1 MLMELAVK
9 RGADAPT
16 PPSGRSRP
24 ELVAVVVPAA
34 PPAGEMSPGSRWV
47 IPLVVLG
54 VSLIVASLMAAA
66 AVALHATSWAEL
78 AAIGLGGAVLT
89 VSLVL
94 VPLQLR
100 LASLARQQTG
110 QRWREAE
117 LSAEREAELSAEREE
132 LLHDAL
138 VASDRE
144 RRQLAADLHD
154 GVIQLVSAVTL
165 RTATLSRGLRR
176 EGGQTPERVRAAV
189 EGLDRITVDLQA
201 VTTDLRGLMGS
212 LAGDEIESGG
222 LTGALSKLLVPLA
235 EIGIQVDISVG
246 ELDCD
251 ARVRSLI
258 HRLVQ
263 ELVRNVAKHAAA
275 HRVELTV
282 TQDRDE
288 VRLALTDDGKG
299 FDLGALGERQ
309 RRGHM
314 GLLLA
319 EQRVQDAG
327 GVLQVTS
334 TPGRGTKVLMRLPVT
349 PSDGG
354 ASATER

>member
-1 MLMELAVK
+1 MELAAE
-9 RGADAPT
+9 RGAGAPK

-24 ELVAVVVPAA
+24 ELVAAVA
-34 PPAGEMSPGSRWV
+34 PSPPPGGGVTRASRWV
-47 IPLVVLG
+47 IPIAAIG
-54 VSLIVASLMAAA
+54 VSLIAAPLVAAA
-66 AVALHATSWAEL
+66 AVILHATSWAEL
-78 AAIGLGGAVLT
+78 VALGLGAALLA
-89 VSLVL
+89 VSLVVL
-94 VPLQLR
+94 PLQLR
-100 LASLARQQTG
+100 LARLAGQQTG
-110 QRWREAE
+110 HWWREAE
-117 LSAEREAELSAEREE
+117 RSAAREAELSAEREE

-144 RRQLAADLHD
+144 RRQLAGDLHD
-154 GVIQLVSAVTL
+154 GVIQLISAVTL
-165 RTATLSRGLRR
+165 RTATLARGLRR
-176 EGGQTPERVRAAV
+176 EGGQTPERLTAAV

-201 VTTDLRGLMGS
+201 VTADLRGLMGA

-235 EIGIQVDISVG
+235 DGGVQVDISVG

-258 HRLVQ
+258 HRVVQ

-282 TQDRDE
+282 TQDRDA
-288 VRLALTDDGKG
+288 VRLALTDDGQG
-299 FDLGALGERQ
+299 FDLEALGERQ

-314 GLLLA
+314 GLLLV

-327 GVLQVTS
+327 GVLQVIS
-334 TPGRGTKVLMRLPVT
+334 TPGRGTKVAMRLPLAAPEVSL
-349 PSDGG
+349 PP
-354 ASATER
+354 AR

>member
-1 MLMELAVK
+1 MH
-9 RGADAPT
+9 
-16 PPSGRSRP
+16 PSGQSRP
-24 ELVAVVVPAA
+24 GLVAAVV
-34 PPAGEMSPGSRWV
+34 PPAGRMTRSSSWV
-47 IPLVVLG
+47 IPIVALA
-54 VSLIVASLMAAA
+54 VSLITAPLVAAA

-78 AAIGLGGAVLT
+78 VALGLGGAVLA

-94 VPLQLR
+94 VPFQMR
-100 LASLARQQTG
+100 LARLSG
-110 QRWREAE
+110 QRAGHWRQEAE
-117 LSAEREAELSAEREE
+117 HSAEREAELSEEREE

-144 RRQLAADLHD
+144 RRQLAGDLHD

-176 EGGQTPERVRAAV
+176 EGGQTPERITGVV
-189 EGLDRITVDLQA
+189 EGRDRITVDLQA
-201 VTTDLRGLMGS
+201 VTADLRGLMGA

-235 EIGIQVDISVG
+235 ESGVQVDISVG
-246 ELDCD
+246 ELLCD

-258 HRLVQ
+258 HRVVQ

-275 HRVELTV
+275 HRVELTI
-282 TQDRDE
+282 TEDRAE
-288 VRLALTDDGKG
+288 VRLALTDDGQG

-314 GLLLA
+314 GLLLV

-327 GVLQVTS
+327 GMLQVTS
-334 TPGRGTKVLMRLPVT
+334 TLGRGTKVVMRLPLAGPEVSG
-349 PSDGG
+349 PP
-354 ASATER
+354 AR

>member
-1 MLMELAVK
+1 MEPAPE
-9 RGADAPT
+9 RGAGALSHLPGQ
-16 PPSGRSRP
+16 SWP
-24 ELVAVVVPAA
+24 ELVTAVV
-34 PPAGEMSPGSRWV
+34 PPAGGMTRSSSWV
-47 IPLVVLG
+47 IPIVALA
-54 VSLIVASLMAAA
+54 VSLITAPLAAAA

-78 AAIGLGGAVLT
+78 AALGLGGAIFT

-94 VPLQLR
+94 VPLQMR
-100 LASLARQQTG
+100 LARLAGLQARQS
-110 QRWREAE
+110 RREAE
-117 LSAEREAELSAEREE
+117 HSAEREAELSAEREE

-144 RRQLAADLHD
+144 RRQLAGDLHD

-176 EGGQTPERVRAAV
+176 EGGQTPERITAAV

-201 VTTDLRGLMGS
+201 VTADLRGLMGA
-212 LAGDEIESGG
+212 LAGDEIERGG

-235 EIGIQVDISVG
+235 DSGVQVDISVG

-258 HRLVQ
+258 HRVVQ

-275 HRVELTV
+275 HRVELTI
-282 TQDRDE
+282 TEDREE
-288 VRLALTDDGKG
+288 VRLALTDDGQG
-299 FDLGALGERQ
+299 FDLAALGERQ

-314 GLLLA
+314 GLLLV

-327 GVLQVTS
+327 GTLHVTS
-334 TPGRGTKVLMRLPVT
+334 ALGHGTKVAMRLPLAGSEVSGPLT
-349 PSDGG
+349 
-354 ASATER
+354 R

>member
-1 MLMELAVK
+1 MH
-9 RGADAPT
+9 
-16 PPSGRSRP
+16 PSGQSRP
-24 ELVAVVVPAA
+24 GLVAAVV
-34 PPAGEMSPGSRWV
+34 PPAGRMTRSSSWV
-47 IPLVVLG
+47 IPIVALA
-54 VSLIVASLMAAA
+54 VSLITAPLVAAA

-78 AAIGLGGAVLT
+78 VALGLGGAVLA

-94 VPLQLR
+94 VPFQMR
-100 LASLARQQTG
+100 LARLSGHWRQETEQ
-110 QRWREAE
+110 
-117 LSAEREAELSAEREE
+117 SAEREAELSAEREE

-144 RRQLAADLHD
+144 RRQLAGDLHD

-176 EGGQTPERVRAAV
+176 EGGQTPERITGVV

-201 VTTDLRGLMGS
+201 VTADLRGLMGA

-235 EIGIQVDISVG
+235 ESGVQVDISVG
-246 ELDCD
+246 ELLCD

-258 HRLVQ
+258 HRVVQ

-275 HRVELTV
+275 HRVELTI
-282 TQDRDE
+282 TEDRAE
-288 VRLALTDDGKG
+288 VRLALTDDGQG

-314 GLLLA
+314 GLLLV

-327 GVLQVTS
+327 GMLQVTS
-334 TPGRGTKVLMRLPVT
+334 TLGRGTKVVMRLPLAGPEVSG
-349 PSDGG
+349 PP
-354 ASATER
+354 AR

>member
-1 MLMELAVK
+1 MH
-9 RGADAPT
+9 
-16 PPSGRSRP
+16 PSGQSRP
-24 ELVAVVVPAA
+24 GLVAAVV
-34 PPAGEMSPGSRWV
+34 PPAGRMTRSSSWV
-47 IPLVVLG
+47 IPIVALA
-54 VSLIVASLMAAA
+54 VSLITAPLVAAA

-78 AAIGLGGAVLT
+78 VALGLGGAVLA

-94 VPLQLR
+94 VPFQMR
-100 LASLARQQTG
+100 LARLSG
-110 QRWREAE
+110 QRAGHWRQEAE
-117 LSAEREAELSAEREE
+117 HSAEREAELSEEREE

-144 RRQLAADLHD
+144 RRQLAGDLHD

-176 EGGQTPERVRAAV
+176 EGGQTPERITGVV

-201 VTTDLRGLMGS
+201 VTADLRGLMGA

-235 EIGIQVDISVG
+235 ESGVQVDISVG
-246 ELDCD
+246 ELLCD

-258 HRLVQ
+258 HRVVQ

-275 HRVELTV
+275 HRVELTI
-282 TQDRDE
+282 TEDRDE
-288 VRLALTDDGKG
+288 VRLALTDDGQG
-299 FDLGALGERQ
+299 FDLGALGERR

-314 GLLLA
+314 GLLLV

-327 GVLQVTS
+327 GMLQVTS
-334 TPGRGTKVLMRLPVT
+334 TLGRGTKVVMRLPLAGPEVSG
-349 PSDGG
+349 PP
-354 ASATER
+354 AR

>member
-1 MLMELAVK
+1 MH
-9 RGADAPT
+9 
-16 PPSGRSRP
+16 PSGQSRP
-24 ELVAVVVPAA
+24 GLVAAVV
-34 PPAGEMSPGSRWV
+34 PPAGRMTRSSSWV
-47 IPLVVLG
+47 IPIVALA
-54 VSLIVASLMAAA
+54 VSLITAPLVAAA

-78 AAIGLGGAVLT
+78 VALGLGGAVLA

-94 VPLQLR
+94 VPFQMR
-100 LASLARQQTG
+100 LARLSG
-110 QRWREAE
+110 QRAGHWRQEAE
-117 LSAEREAELSAEREE
+117 HSAEREAELSEEREE

-144 RRQLAADLHD
+144 RRQLAGDLHD

-176 EGGQTPERVRAAV
+176 EGGQPPERITAVV

-201 VTTDLRGLMGS
+201 VTADLRGLMGA

-235 EIGIQVDISVG
+235 ESGVQVDISVG
-246 ELDCD
+246 ELLCD

-258 HRLVQ
+258 HRVVQ

-275 HRVELTV
+275 HRVELTI
-282 TQDRDE
+282 TEDRAE
-288 VRLALTDDGKG
+288 VRLALTDDGQG

-314 GLLLA
+314 GLLLV

-327 GVLQVTS
+327 GMLQVTS
-334 TPGRGTKVLMRLPVT
+334 TLGRGTKVVMRLPLAGPEVSG
-349 PSDGG
+349 PP
-354 ASATER
+354 AR

>member
-1 MLMELAVK
+1 MH
-9 RGADAPT
+9 
-16 PPSGRSRP
+16 PSGQSRP
-24 ELVAVVVPAA
+24 GLVAAVV
-34 PPAGEMSPGSRWV
+34 PPAGRMTRSSSWV
-47 IPLVVLG
+47 IPIVALA
-54 VSLIVASLMAAA
+54 VSLITAPLVAAA

-78 AAIGLGGAVLT
+78 VALGLGGAVIRGL
-89 VSLVL
+89 S
-94 VPLQLR
+94 PAQLEAAR
-100 LASLARQQTG
+100 LSG
-110 QRWREAE
+110 QRAGHWRQEAE
-117 LSAEREAELSAEREE
+117 HSAEREAELSEEREE

-144 RRQLAADLHD
+144 RRQLAGDLHD

-176 EGGQTPERVRAAV
+176 EGGQTPERITGVV

-201 VTTDLRGLMGS
+201 VTADLRGLMGA

-235 EIGIQVDISVG
+235 ESGVQVDISVG
-246 ELDCD
+246 ELLCD

-258 HRLVQ
+258 HRVVQ

-275 HRVELTV
+275 HRVELTI
-282 TQDRDE
+282 TEDRAE
-288 VRLALTDDGKG
+288 VRLALTDDGQG

-314 GLLLA
+314 GLLLV

-327 GVLQVTS
+327 GMLQVTS
-334 TPGRGTKVLMRLPVT
+334 TLGRGTKVVMRLPLAGPEVSG
-349 PSDGG
+349 PP
-354 ASATER
+354 AR

>member
-1 MLMELAVK
+1 M
-9 RGADAPT
+9 T
-16 PPSGRSRP
+16 RS
-24 ELVAVVVPAA
+24 
-34 PPAGEMSPGSRWV
+34 SSWV
-47 IPLVVLG
+47 IPIVALA
-54 VSLIVASLMAAA
+54 VSLITAPLAAAA

-78 AAIGLGGAVLT
+78 AALGLGGAIFT

-94 VPLQLR
+94 VPLQMR
-100 LASLARQQTG
+100 LARLAGLQARQS
-110 QRWREAE
+110 RREAE
-117 LSAEREAELSAEREE
+117 HSAEREAELSAEREE

-144 RRQLAADLHD
+144 RRQLAGDLHD

-176 EGGQTPERVRAAV
+176 EGGQTPERITAAV

-201 VTTDLRGLMGS
+201 VTADLRGLMGA
-212 LAGDEIESGG
+212 LAGDEIERGG

-235 EIGIQVDISVG
+235 DSGVQVDISVG

-258 HRLVQ
+258 HRVVQ

-275 HRVELTV
+275 HRVELTI
-282 TQDRDE
+282 TEDREE
-288 VRLALTDDGKG
+288 VRLALTDDGQG
-299 FDLGALGERQ
+299 FDLAALGERQ

-314 GLLLA
+314 GLLLV

-327 GVLQVTS
+327 GTLHVTS
-334 TPGRGTKVLMRLPVT
+334 AFGHGTKVAMRLPLAGSEVSGPLT
-349 PSDGG
+349 
-354 ASATER
+354 R

>member
-1 MLMELAVK
+1 MPMELAAE
-9 RGADAPT
+9 REAGAPMH
-16 PPSGRSRP
+16 PSGQSRP
-24 ELVAVVVPAA
+24 GLVAAVV
-34 PPAGEMSPGSRWV
+34 PPAGRMTRSSSWV
-47 IPLVVLG
+47 IPIVALA
-54 VSLIVASLMAAA
+54 VSLITAPLVAAA

-78 AAIGLGGAVLT
+78 VALGLGGAVLA

-94 VPLQLR
+94 VPFQMR
-100 LASLARQQTG
+100 LARLSG
-110 QRWREAE
+110 QRAGHWRQEAE
-117 LSAEREAELSAEREE
+117 HSAEREAELSAEREE

-144 RRQLAADLHD
+144 RRQLAGDLHD

-176 EGGQTPERVRAAV
+176 EGGQTPERITAVV

-201 VTTDLRGLMGS
+201 VTADLRGLMGA

-235 EIGIQVDISVG
+235 ESGVQVDISVG
-246 ELDCD
+246 ELVCD
-251 ARVRSLI
+251 ARIRSLI
-258 HRLVQ
+258 HRVVQ

-275 HRVELTV
+275 HRVELTI
-282 TQDRDE
+282 TEDRDE
-288 VRLALTDDGKG
+288 VRLALTDDGQG

-314 GLLLA
+314 GLLLV

-327 GVLQVTS
+327 GMLQVTS
-334 TPGRGTKVLMRLPVT
+334 TLGRGTKVVMRLPLAGPEVSG
-349 PSDGG
+349 PP
-354 ASATER
+354 AR

>member
-1 MLMELAVK
+1 MELAAE
-9 RGADAPT
+9 REAGAPMH
-16 PPSGRSRP
+16 PSGQSRP
-24 ELVAVVVPAA
+24 GLVAAVV
-34 PPAGEMSPGSRWV
+34 PPAGRMTRSSSWV
-47 IPLVVLG
+47 IPIVALA
-54 VSLIVASLMAAA
+54 VSLITAPLVAAA

-78 AAIGLGGAVLT
+78 VALGLGGAVLA

-94 VPLQLR
+94 VPFQMR
-100 LASLARQQTG
+100 LARLSG
-110 QRWREAE
+110 QRAGHWRQEAE
-117 LSAEREAELSAEREE
+117 HSAEREAELSEEREE

-144 RRQLAADLHD
+144 RRQLAGDLHD

-176 EGGQTPERVRAAV
+176 EGGQTPERITAVV

-201 VTTDLRGLMGS
+201 VTADLRGLMGA

-235 EIGIQVDISVG
+235 ESGVQVDISVG
-246 ELDCD
+246 ELLCD

-258 HRLVQ
+258 HRVVQ

-275 HRVELTV
+275 HRVELTI
-282 TQDRDE
+282 TEDRDE
-288 VRLALTDDGKG
+288 VRLALTDDGQG

-314 GLLLA
+314 GLLLV

-327 GVLQVTS
+327 GMLQVTS
-334 TPGRGTKVLMRLPVT
+334 TLGRGTKVVMRLPLAGPEVSG
-349 PSDGG
+349 PP
-354 ASATER
+354 AR

>member
-1 MLMELAVK
+1 MA
-9 RGADAPT
+9 
-16 PPSGRSRP
+16 
-24 ELVAVVVPAA
+24 AVVPPAA
-34 PPAGEMSPGSRWV
+34 EMTRSSSWV
-47 IPLVVLG
+47 IPIVALA
-54 VSLIVASLMAAA
+54 VSLITAPLVAAA

-78 AAIGLGGAVLT
+78 VALGLGGAVLA

-94 VPLQLR
+94 VPLQMR
-100 LASLARQQTG
+100 LARLAGLQAG
-110 QRWREAE
+110 HWWREAE
-117 LSAEREAELSAEREE
+117 HSAEREAELSAEREE

-144 RRQLAADLHD
+144 RRQLAGDLHD

-176 EGGQTPERVRAAV
+176 EGGQTPERITAAV

-201 VTTDLRGLMGS
+201 VTTDLRGLMGA
-212 LAGDEIESGG
+212 LAGDEIERGG

-235 EIGIQVDISVG
+235 ESGVQVDISVG

-258 HRLVQ
+258 HRVVQ

-275 HRVELTV
+275 NRIELTISE
-282 TQDRDE
+282 DREE
-288 VRLALTDDGKG
+288 VRLALTDDGQG
-299 FDLGALGERQ
+299 FDLAALGERQ

-314 GLLLA
+314 GLLLV

-327 GVLQVTS
+327 GTLQVTS
-334 TPGRGTKVLMRLPVT
+334 TLGRGTKVVMRLPLTGSEVSVPPT
-349 PSDGG
+349 
-354 ASATER
+354 R

>member
-1 MLMELAVK
+1 M
-9 RGADAPT
+9 T
-16 PPSGRSRP
+16 RS
-24 ELVAVVVPAA
+24 
-34 PPAGEMSPGSRWV
+34 SSWV
-47 IPLVVLG
+47 IPIVALA
-54 VSLIVASLMAAA
+54 VSLITAPLAAAA

-78 AAIGLGGAVLT
+78 AALGLGGAILT

-94 VPLQLR
+94 VPLQMR
-100 LASLARQQTG
+100 LARLAGRQARQS
-110 QRWREAE
+110 RREAE
-117 LSAEREAELSAEREE
+117 HSAEREAELSAEREE

-144 RRQLAADLHD
+144 RRQLAGDLHD

-176 EGGQTPERVRAAV
+176 EGGQTPERITAAV

-201 VTTDLRGLMGS
+201 VTADLRGLMGA
-212 LAGDEIESGG
+212 LAGDEIERGG

-235 EIGIQVDISVG
+235 DSGVQVDISVG

-258 HRLVQ
+258 HRVVQ

-275 HRVELTV
+275 HRVELTI
-282 TQDRDE
+282 TEDREE
-288 VRLALTDDGKG
+288 VRLALTDDGQG
-299 FDLGALGERQ
+299 FDLAALGERQ

-314 GLLLA
+314 GLLLV

-327 GVLQVTS
+327 GTLHVTS
-334 TPGRGTKVLMRLPVT
+334 APGHGTKVAMRLPLAGSEVSGPLT
-349 PSDGG
+349 
-354 ASATER
+354 R

>member
-1 MLMELAVK
+1 MH
-9 RGADAPT
+9 
-16 PPSGRSRP
+16 PSGQSRP
-24 ELVAVVVPAA
+24 GLVAAVV
-34 PPAGEMSPGSRWV
+34 PPAGRMTRSSSWV
-47 IPLVVLG
+47 IPIVALA
-54 VSLIVASLMAAA
+54 VSLITAPLVAAA

-78 AAIGLGGAVLT
+78 VALGLGGAVLA

-94 VPLQLR
+94 VPFQMR
-100 LASLARQQTG
+100 LARLSG
-110 QRWREAE
+110 QRAGHWRQEAE
-117 LSAEREAELSAEREE
+117 HSAEREAELSEEREE

-144 RRQLAADLHD
+144 RRQLAGDLHD

-176 EGGQTPERVRAAV
+176 EGGQTPERITGVV

-201 VTTDLRGLMGS
+201 VTADLRGLMGA

-235 EIGIQVDISVG
+235 ESGVQVDISVG
-246 ELDCD
+246 ELLCD

-258 HRLVQ
+258 HRVVQ

-275 HRVELTV
+275 HRVELTI
-282 TQDRDE
+282 TEDRAE
-288 VRLALTDDGKG
+288 VRLALTDDGQG

-314 GLLLA
+314 GLLLV

-327 GVLQVTS
+327 GMLQVTS
-334 TPGRGTKVLMRLPVT
+334 TLGRGTKVVMRLPLAGPEVSG
-349 PSDGG
+349 PP
-354 ASATER
+354 AR